1 MIGHTVLA
9 GTTKLL
15 EEIEILA
22 IEACAMSPSSPLASA
37 RQSSARQSRI
47 AGPLSSI
54 RQSRIAGPRTRGF
67 AAARRALA
75 ALVAVGERPAVERLR
90 FAVERWRPAV
100 ERLAVERPFCS
111 HMNSLYM
118 NHRLALIYT
127 LKRAFT

>member
-37 RQSSARQSRI
+37 RQSSA
-47 AGPLSSI
+47 